1 MAAQDAEVR
10 RFGVKVL
17 LVDGYNVVRCTPPYR
32 ELAEDDLGSAR
43 EALVSD
49 VAAYAQSEWDATV
62 VFDGGNNPHSD
73 GLAHC
78 VAGIKV
84 VFSRYGHTADSVI
97 ESLARISRERGDH
110 VEVVTSDAQTQW
122 TVLGGRVV
130 RRSSSE
136 FSTELRV
143 EEAEWREQ
151 VPSGSR
157 ACRIEDRIDP
167 DVRVALE
174 RWAKGEA

>member
-1 MAAQDAEVR
+1 M
-10 RFGVKVL
+10 KVL

-32 ELAEDDLGSAR
+32 ELAAEDLASAR

-62 VFDGGNNPHSD
+62 VFDGGGNPESTGIPHR
-73 GLAHC
+73 
-78 VAGIKV
+78 VAGITV

-97 ESLARISRERGDH
+97 ESLARAARERGAH

-130 RRSSSE
+130 RRSSAE
-136 FSTELRV
+136 FSADLRV

-151 VPSGSR
+151 VPAGSQ
-157 ACRIEDRIDP
+157 ASRIEDRIPD
-167 DVRVALE
+167 DVREILE
-174 RWAKGEA
+174 RWARGED